1 MTLRGRLAP
10 YLDVFRLTWPLA
22 LGMANNA
29 VMQFVDR
36 VFLSNESAASLEA
49 VLPAS
54 VFSGVFVCFFQAVV
68 AYSGTFVAQYCG
80 AGSERGCRSSYHAGL
95 AISAIFGAMLLLLVP
110 PGIAVLDWVGHSP
123 DVLAREKTY
132 YSIVTGGGF
141 ATCAMIAASGYF
153 TGLGRTRLVFFVNL
167 VGNLLNVLLDYL
179 LIFGVAIPSV
189 GFMLPAFGIA
199 GAAWATVIA
208 QVVQMVVL
216 NALALRDGTGG
227 GRSPARSCCEARS
240 SNAMEPDLVDGKSI
254 GFWRLV
260 GRILRF
266 GVPAGVQS
274 MLNILSFLV
283 FVFLT
288 GKVGDMAF
296 AVSNAAFTVNY
307 LLIAPIEGV
316 GIGAGVLVGQ
326 RQGAGDTHG
335 AFANGNR
342 ALVIAELYVAVAA
355 VLILVFR
362 RQILALFA
370 GDVAAGE
377 LPEFMSLGSTLF
389 VMMVVWQF
397 CDAADVVLSGA
408 LKGAGDTRFV
418 MVWMLIMAFPFW
430 MPILFATYWLCPT
443 MEALW
448 ATMIVYVVVFFV
460 GTILRWHKGPWRQ
473 LRLVADV

>member
-1 MTLRGRLAP
+1 MTCRGRFAP
-10 YLDVFRLTWPLA
+10 YLDVFRLTWPIA

-54 VFSGVFVCFFQAVV
+54 VFSGVFVCLFQSVV
-68 AYSGTFVAQYCG
+68 AYSGTFVAQYFG
-80 AGSERGCRSSYHAGL
+80 AGSERGCRTSYHAGL
-95 AISAIFGAMLLLLVP
+95 ALSAVLGALLVLLVP
-110 PGIAVLDWVGHSP
+110 PGLAVFDWVGHSP

-132 YSIVTGGGF
+132 YSIVTAGGF
-141 ATCAMIAASGYF
+141 ATCAMMAASGYF
-153 TGLGRTRLVFFVNL
+153 TGRGRTGAVFAVNV
-167 VGNLLNVLLDYL
+167 VGNALNVLLDYL
-179 LIFGVAIPSV
+179 LIFGFAV
-189 GFMLPAFGIA
+189 PALGIRVPGYGIA
-199 GAAWATVIA
+199 GAAWATVAA
-208 QVVQMVVL
+208 QVVQMIVL
-216 NALALRDGTGG
+216 NLMALRATWHV
-227 GRSPARSCCEARS
+227 PAA
-240 SNAMEPDLVDGKSI
+240 PDDVSDRFWPLVVK
-254 GFWRLV
+254 
-260 GRILRF
+260 ILRY
-266 GVPAGVQS
+266 GIPSGVQS

-288 GKVGDMAF
+288 GKVGDVAF

-307 LLIAPIEGV
+307 LLIAPIEGI

-342 ALVIAELYVAVAA
+342 ALVLAEVYVAVAA
-355 VLILVFR
+355 VLILAFH
-362 RQILALFA
+362 RQILSLFA
-370 GDVAAGE
+370 GDVASGD
-377 LPEFMSLGSTLF
+377 LPQFMSLGATLF

-418 MVWMLIMAFPFW
+418 MVWMLVMAFPFW

-448 ATMIVYVVVFFV
+448 ATMIVYVFVFFV
-460 GTILRWHKGPWRQ
+460 GTVLRWLKGPWRQ
-473 LRLVADV
+473 LRLIAGA

>member
-1 MTLRGRLAP
+1 MTCRGRFAP
-10 YLDVFRLTWPLA
+10 YLDVFRLTWPIA

-54 VFSGVFVCFFQAVV
+54 VFSGVFVCLFQSVV
-68 AYSGTFVAQYCG
+68 AYSGTFVAQYFG
-80 AGSERGCRSSYHAGL
+80 AGSERGCRTSYHAGL
-95 AISAIFGAMLLLLVP
+95 ALSAVLGALLVLLVP
-110 PGIAVLDWVGHSP
+110 PGLAVFDWVGHSP

-132 YSIVTGGGF
+132 YSIVTAGGF
-141 ATCAMIAASGYF
+141 ATCAMMAASGYF
-153 TGLGRTRLVFFVNL
+153 TGRGRTGAVFAVNV
-167 VGNLLNVLLDYL
+167 VGNALNVLLDYL
-179 LIFGVAIPSV
+179 LIFGFAV
-189 GFMLPAFGIA
+189 PALGIRVPGYGIA
-199 GAAWATVIA
+199 GAAWATVAA
-208 QVVQMVVL
+208 QVVQMIVL
-216 NALALRDGTGG
+216 NLMALRATWHV
-227 GRSPARSCCEARS
+227 PAA
-240 SNAMEPDLVDGKSI
+240 PDDVSDRFWPLVVK
-254 GFWRLV
+254 
-260 GRILRF
+260 ILRY
-266 GVPAGVQS
+266 GIPSGVQS

-288 GKVGDMAF
+288 GKVGDVAF

-307 LLIAPIEGV
+307 LLIAPIEGI

-342 ALVIAELYVAVAA
+342 ALVLAEVYVAVAA
-355 VLILVFR
+355 VLILAFH
-362 RQILALFA
+362 RQILSLFA
-370 GDVAAGE
+370 GDVVSGD
-377 LPEFMSLGSTLF
+377 LPQFMSLGATLF

-418 MVWMLIMAFPFW
+418 MVWMLVMAFPFW

-448 ATMIVYVVVFFV
+448 ATMIVYVFVFFV
-460 GTILRWHKGPWRQ
+460 GTVLRWLKGPWRQ
-473 LRLVADV
+473 LRLIAGA